1 MPETNMGSIC
11 RVTFEGLLYSQQMVN
26 VFYFQMYNNFIPSAP
41 DAFVMEDFLTHM
53 TDVDITKYLACLS
66 NQYTLTKL
74 TARTILEPEIV
85 VEHTYTG
92 TLPTGAVASEATAT
106 QVAGIVSWK
115 TNYAGRRYR
124 GRTYLPAVPESMLT
138 LGFLEPTQRTNMSDW
153 AEWHRG
159 QAFTGPAS
167 STWEANLVILSDP
180 DGVLPSNTTP
190 AGKRAPTF
198 DVVQSS
204 IVRFAPGTQRRRKIG
219 VGS

>member
-11 RVTFEGLLYSQQMVN
+11 RVTFEGTLYSQQMVN

-41 DAFVMEDFLTHM
+41 SADVMTDFLTYL
-53 TDVDITKYLACLS
+53 TDVDITRYLACLS
-66 NQYTLTKL
+66 NQYTLVKL

-85 VEHTYTG
+85 VEHAYTG

-138 LGFLEPTQRTNMSDW
+138 LGFLEPAQRTAMDTW
-153 AEWHRG
+153 ADWHRA
-159 QAFTGPAS
+159 QAFTGPGS
-167 STWEANLVILSDP
+167 SAWSANLVVLSDP
-180 DGVLPSNTTP
+180 DGVLPSSTTP
-190 AGKRAPTF
+190 AGKRQPTF
-198 DVVQSS
+198 DVVQSYVIRYS
-204 IVRFAPGTQRRRKIG
+204 PGTQRRRKIG